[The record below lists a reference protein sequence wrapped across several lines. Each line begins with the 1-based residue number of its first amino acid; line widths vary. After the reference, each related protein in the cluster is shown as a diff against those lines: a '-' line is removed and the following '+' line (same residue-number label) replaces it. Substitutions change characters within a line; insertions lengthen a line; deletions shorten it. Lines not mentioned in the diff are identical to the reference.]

1 MPDSSYVPPFT
12 LTSVMVNLI
21 AGISELV
28 GQLTV
33 NGSLQRN
40 PHLRR
45 NNRIQTI
52 HSSLAIENNTLTLS
66 QVTNIIQGKRV
77 LGPPDEIREVKNAYA
92 AYEQLLRLNPYSLD
106 DLLHTHKILMADLV
120 QEAGVLRSGGVGVFA
135 GTKLVHL
142 APPAQFVSG
151 QLTELLA
158 WCEQADVHPLIKS
171 CVFHAEFE
179 FIHPFVDG
187 NGRMGRMWQTLLLS
201 TWKPLFAWL
210 PVESLIE
217 KHQTQYYAALD
228 IAGKQGNSTVF
239 VEFMLEILRT
249 ALEDAIV
256 SARYDTVNEIVYDT
270 VSDAGFETLNI
281 TQKEEAILEII
292 RKNRDSIITD
302 IVQKTGFSRA
312 TVTRAL
318 ASLKKKGI
326 LERVGSD
333 KTGYWKITGLFYR

>member
-12 LTSVMVNLI
+12 FTSAMVNLI
-21 AGISELV
+21 AEISELV
-28 GQLTV
+28 GKLTMS
-33 NGSLQRN
+33 GSLQRN
-40 PHLRR
+40 PRLRR

-77 LGPPDEIREVKNAYA
+77 LGPPDEIREVKNAYE

-106 DLLHTHKILMADLV
+106 DLLYAHKILMADLV

-142 APPAQFVSG
+142 APPAQFISG
-151 QLTELLA
+151 QLSGLLA
-158 WCEQADVHPLIKS
+158 WCEHAEVHPLIKS

-217 KHQTQYYAALD
+217 KHQTQYYEALGL
-228 IAGKQGNSTVF
+228 AGKLGNSTVF
-239 VEFMLEILRT
+239 VEFMLEALRD
-249 ALEDAIV
+249 ALEEAIAAV
-256 SARYDTVNEIVYDT
+256 RYDTVNDTVNDT
-270 VSDAGFETLNI
+270 VSDVGYYFGDISE
-281 TQKEEAILEII
+281 KEGAILAII
-292 RKNRDSIITD
+292 RKNTKITIGD
-302 IVQKTGFSRA
+302 MVKETGFSRP

-318 ASLKKKGI
+318 AALKKKRV

-333 KTGYWKITGLFYR
+333 KTGYWKISDFFYR